1 MMEKT
6 KYTFLLPAYKP
17 DFFEDALVSIKSQTY
32 SDFKVVVSD
41 DCSPYSLK
49 PIFDK
54 VCGDDSRFI
63 FRRNAENMGS
73 KSLVSHWNLLVNIC
87 DTEYLIMASDDDVYD
102 SVFLEEINKLRV
114 KYPDVDLIHARVREI
129 NECEEIIRKDAIYSE
144 LVSQLEFI
152 SQYQYFNHI
161 ECVAN
166 NVFKVKPLKDM
177 GGFYDFPLAWSS
189 DTATS
194 FALAKHGVANTKDI
208 LFSFRMSGINLSS
221 DRNEKKHVTRG
232 KFQAILLYYQCV
244 NDILDNIFPNNS
256 YEVNLMAS
264 IKLCHNR
271 HVISAASYYSSSLSL
286 RQFIGF
292 VQGFNRRK
300 LFDNKYQI
308 YQLFKK
314 WWHNHCNKLLTH
326 SKCYA

>member
-1 MMEKT
+1 MNST
-6 KYTFLLPAYKP
+6 SVLKYTFLLPAYKP
-17 DFFEDALVSIKSQTY
+17 DFFEEALVSIKSQTY

-54 VCGDDSRFI
+54 VCGEDFRFT

-73 KSLVSHWNLLVNIC
+73 KSLVSHWNLLVDTC
-87 DTEYLIMASDDDVYD
+87 ETEYLIMASDDDVYD
-102 SVFLEEINKLRV
+102 SFFLEEIDKLCV

-129 NECEEIIRKDAIYSE
+129 NEHGEIIRKDAIYGE

-166 NVFKVKPLKDM
+166 NVFKVKSLRER

-221 DRNEKKHVTRG
+221 DKDEKPQITRQ
-232 KFQAILLYYQCV
+232 KFKAILLYKKCV
-244 NDILDNIFPNNS
+244 DNILDRIFPNDS
-256 YEVNLMAS
+256 YEAHLKTSVMNYH
-264 IKLCHNR
+264 KR
-271 HVISAASYYSSSLSL
+271 HVISAASYYSYSLTFT
-286 RQFIGF
+286 QFIGF
-292 VQGFNRRK
+292 IKEFSRK
-300 LFDNKYQI
+300 KHFDNKYQI
-308 YQLFKK
+308 YQLVKK
-314 WWHNHCNKLLTH
+314 WWKNRR
-326 SKCYA
+326 